1 MSGADGLR
9 VLPAGPRALLL
20 ETPTP
25 AYARALA
32 AELRRRRDRGELG
45 PVDEIVGGE
54 VTVLV
59 DGVDDPAGLAAR
71 VRSWAVPPQADGD
84 GPLVEVPV
92 RYDGADL
99 AGIARSWGVTEAEA
113 VRLHSAVEY
122 RVAFCGFA
130 PGFAYL
136 TGLPSRLHLPRRA
149 TPRTRVP
156 AGAVALA
163 GPYAGIYPRSS
174 PGGWQLIGR
183 TELVLFDAGRDS
195 PALLTPGTRVRFV
208 EVPA

>member
-1 MSGADGLR
+1 MNTAGELR
-9 VLPAGPRALLL
+9 ALPAGPRALLL

-45 PVDEIVGGE
+45 VIDEIVGGE

-59 DGVDDPAGLAAR
+59 DGVDDPAGLAVR
-71 VRSWAVPPQADGD
+71 VRSWVVPAGADGD

-99 AGIARSWGVTEAEA
+99 TEIARRWGVSEPAA
-113 VRLHSAVEY
+113 VRLHTAVDY

-136 TGLPSRLHLPRRA
+136 TGLPQRLHLPRRD

-163 GPYAGIYPRSS
+163 GAYAGIYPRSS

-183 TELVLFDAGRDS
+183 TELLLFDAGREA